1 MLVTRR
7 IFENLDHIFVFE
19 FRILKKSFRTGEKKE
34 MSIYISLIRFLWIS
48 YHATLC
54 ERFYLCERFAEFTRT
69 ADGEDRQIGATQF
82 DISVRGYH

>member
-7 IFENLDHIFVFE
+7 ISENFDHIFVFE
-19 FRILKKSFRTGEKKE
+19 FRILKKSFRIGEKKE

-48 YHATLC
+48 YHAT
-54 ERFYLCERFAEFTRT
+54 LCERFAEFTRT